1 MTEHASPR
9 IAIEVEVRYVE
20 TDQMAIVHHS
30 NYLVWFELARTR
42 LCAST
47 GTSYAEVE
55 RSGYLLVVTSAEL
68 KYRKSARYGDTVTVH
83 CRLAELA
90 SRGLTFAYEVR
101 RGTDLLATGTTG
113 HIWVESATG
122 RPCRLPPALRPGFE
136 RLATSASNQHP

>member
-1 MTEHASPR
+1 MSVYPAPSV
-9 IAIEVEVRYVE
+9 AIDIEVRYVE

-42 LCAST
+42 LCATT

-90 SRGLTFAYEVR
+90 SRGVTFAYEVR
-101 RGTDLLATGTTG
+101 RGADLLATGTTG

-136 RLATSASNQHP
+136 GLAGSEAGQKP